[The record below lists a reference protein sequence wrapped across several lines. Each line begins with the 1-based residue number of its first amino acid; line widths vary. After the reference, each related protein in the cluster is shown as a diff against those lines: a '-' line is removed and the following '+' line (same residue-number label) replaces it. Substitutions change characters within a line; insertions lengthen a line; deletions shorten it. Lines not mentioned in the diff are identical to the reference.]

1 MRITTMKRSYIFLSC
16 LAIGFAIPLQP
27 AAEIAQETSLP
38 YCQTTRDCKLH
49 YGYFGIAGLHIDNLH
64 IVGLLGRRAA
74 RFGAPDQAMTWPSVK
89 LGPEIAPAGTA
100 D

>member
-1 MRITTMKRSYIFLSC
+1 MKRSYIFLSC

-27 AAEIAQETSLP
+27 AAEIAQKISLP

-49 YGYFGIAGLHIDNLH
+49 NGHFGIAGLYIDNLH

-74 RFGAPDQAMTWPSVK
+74 RFGVPGQAMTGPGVK
-89 LGPEIAPAGTA
+89 LGPETACEGTA
-100 D
+100 G

>member
-1 MRITTMKRSYIFLSC
+1 MKQSYIFLSC
-16 LAIGFAIPLQP
+16 LAIGFAAPLQP
-27 AAEIAQETSLP
+27 AAEIVQEISLP

-49 YGYFGIAGLHIDNLH
+49 NGHFGIAGLYIDNLH

>member
-1 MRITTMKRSYIFLSC
+1 MKRSYIFLSC
-16 LAIGFAIPLQP
+16 LPIGIAIPLQP
-27 AAEIAQETSLP
+27 PAPQIAQETSLP

-49 YGYFGIAGLHIDNLH
+49 NGHFGIAGLYIDNLH

-74 RFGAPDQAMTWPSVK
+74 RFGAPDQAMTCPSVK

-100 D
+100 G

>member
-1 MRITTMKRSYIFLSC
+1 MKRNYIFFSC
-16 LAIGFAIPLQP
+16 LAIGFATPLQP
-27 AAEIAQETSLP
+27 AAEIAQEIRLS
-38 YCQTTRDCKLH
+38 YCQATRDCKLH
-49 YGYFGIAGLHIDNLH
+49 NGHFGIAGLYIDNLH
-64 IVGLLGRRAA
+64 IMGLLGHRAA